1 MTGFIN
7 LSLTEGEL
15 QAVVFSIMEYRRVL
29 AVSALRD
36 EEATREPAAQVA
48 ALLVKIESAV
58 EARLREAAQ

>member
-1 MTGFIN
+1 MAGFIN

-15 QAVVFSIMEYRRVL
+15 QAVVLSIMEYRRVL

-48 ALLVKIESAV
+48 ALLAKIERAID
-58 EARLREAAQ
+58 ARLQEAAQ